1 MNLQALKT
9 EISKAEY
16 DGMTDQ
22 QIADAVNAKTVTSRR
37 LVPNWEF
44 KKHAIENGYWPTIV
58 MFSESGATIPGT
70 EPAQAVPVTLRGLCI
85 SVLAWLTDPKIDN
98 TDMDLPATL
107 AMIGGLQQ
115 AGIITETHAT
125 QLSALA
131 NVTTPFV
138 QSLGVSK
145 IGPHHVAEARNA

>member
-1 MNLQALKT
+1 
-9 EISKAEY
+9 
-16 DGMTDQ
+16 
-22 QIADAVNAKTVTSRR
+22 
-37 LVPNWEF
+37 
-44 KKHAIENGYWPTIV
+44 
-58 MFSESGATIPGT
+58 
-70 EPAQAVPVTLRGLCI
+70 LCI

-107 AMIGGLQQ
+107 MMIGGLQQ

-131 NVTTPFV
+131 NVTIPFV
-138 QSLGVSK
+138 QSLGVPK